1 MRKLVAFCLLI
12 AFGVLL
18 SPRDFWHECDD
29 HYSHELSHSHDDN
42 NSDSSHEVHFEKQ
55 CFACDY
61 DMDASESPLSFAY
74 RFLKPTYFISADE
87 VTIGVNSNFSDCS
100 TLRGPPN
107 A

>member
-1 MRKLVAFCLLI
+1 MRKLIAFCLLI

-29 HYSHELSHSHDDN
+29 HHIIEH
-42 NSDSSHEVHFEKQ
+42 SDSHHTDDSDKSHEVHFEKQ

-61 DMDASESPLSFAY
+61 DMDASTSPLSFAY
-74 RFLKPTYFISADE
+74 RFIKPSYFISVDE
-87 VTIGVNSNFSDCS
+87 VTSGATSNFSDCS